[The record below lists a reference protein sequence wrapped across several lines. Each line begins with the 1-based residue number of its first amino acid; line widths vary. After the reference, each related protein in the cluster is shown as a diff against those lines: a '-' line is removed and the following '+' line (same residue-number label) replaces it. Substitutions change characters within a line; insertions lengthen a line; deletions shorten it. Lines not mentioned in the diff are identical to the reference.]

1 MECKRYRHLL
11 TPFHAAAPRAFAPA
25 GGLKTLLVGLLLVL
39 TSPAWATSAAAQES
53 QVAGFDIT
61 VPSLVLTGV
70 RFPIEIAA
78 VDADGVRVPSYQGR
92 AEVVGAVR
100 DDPDGLERLAAN
112 FEEGSWSAIDAIV
125 TDSGLVEVTVTDGQ
139 VSSSTTIRVIPGIL
153 SILPPILA
161 IAMALIFRQVVIS
174 LYAGIWLG
182 AIFVFDYDVVGG
194 FFRVLDHYVVES
206 ISDRSHV
213 QIILFSLLFGGVMG
227 VITRNGGA
235 KGIANVITRFAKTA
249 RGGQLAAWFSAL
261 VLFFDDYSNVLIR
274 GSLLRPVTDE
284 LRISREKLAFYVDTG
299 AATVASLFLISTWI
313 GYEIGLI
320 EQALRM
326 IDSPLDAYS
335 VFIQTIPYRF
345 YPIFALVLA
354 FMIAYTGRDFGP
366 MLAAERRA
374 RRTGK
379 LLRDGAQA
387 LSEVNEATL
396 DVSSDTPGRW
406 YNGLVPILT
415 ILVVG
420 FFGLYWTGTQA
431 LHADGVSEYG
441 LGQIVSSADSYV
453 ALLWASLSGC
463 VAAIVLSLG
472 QRILTV
478 TQAIDA
484 LLQGM
489 KFLLLGI
496 VILVLAWSIGSLSV
510 ELHTADY
517 LIQMMRGHLSP
528 FLLPALTFLIAAMM
542 SFATG
547 TSWATMAILMPLV
560 IPLANALGLEAQ
572 LDATQVSTVLL
583 GTISSVLAGAVFGDH
598 CSPISDTTIL
608 SSMASG
614 CDHVDHVRTQLPYAL
629 LAAGVAI
636 LLGDI
641 PSAYGLPPWV
651 SLLAG
656 IAVMAAVL
664 FTVGKKVESE

>member
-1 MECKRYRHLL
+1 
-11 TPFHAAAPRAFAPA
+11 
-25 GGLKTLLVGLLLVL
+25 
-39 TSPAWATSAAAQES
+39 
-53 QVAGFDIT
+53 
-61 VPSLVLTGV
+61 
-70 RFPIEIAA
+70 
-78 VDADGVRVPSYQGR
+78 
-92 AEVVGAVR
+92 
-100 DDPDGLERLAAN
+100 
-112 FEEGSWSAIDAIV
+112 
-125 TDSGLVEVTVTDGQ
+125 
-139 VSSSTTIRVIPGIL
+139 
-153 SILPPILA
+153 
-161 IAMALIFRQVVIS
+161 
-174 LYAGIWLG
+174 
-182 AIFVFDYDVVGG
+182 
-194 FFRVLDHYVVES
+194 
-206 ISDRSHV
+206 
-213 QIILFSLLFGGVMG
+213 MG

-284 LRISREKLAFYVDTG
+284 LRISREKLSFYVDTG

-326 IDSPLDAYS
+326 IDSPLEAYA
-335 VFIQTIPYRF
+335 VFIRTIPYRF

-354 FMIAYTGRDFGP
+354 FMIGYTGRDFGP
-366 MLAAERRA
+366 MLTAERRA

-379 LLRDGAQA
+379 LQRDGAQA
-387 LSEVNEATL
+387 LTEVNEATL

-420 FFGLYWTGTQA
+420 FFGLYRTGTQA
-431 LHADGVSEYG
+431 LYADGVSEYG
-441 LGQIVSSADSYV
+441 LGEIVSKADSYV

-463 VAAIVLSLG
+463 LVAIVLSLG
-472 QRILTV
+472 QRILTI

-489 KFLLLGI
+489 KFLLFGI

-510 ELHTADY
+510 ELHTADF

-572 LDATQVSTVLL
+572 LDAAQASTVLL

-629 LAAGVAI
+629 LAAGVAV